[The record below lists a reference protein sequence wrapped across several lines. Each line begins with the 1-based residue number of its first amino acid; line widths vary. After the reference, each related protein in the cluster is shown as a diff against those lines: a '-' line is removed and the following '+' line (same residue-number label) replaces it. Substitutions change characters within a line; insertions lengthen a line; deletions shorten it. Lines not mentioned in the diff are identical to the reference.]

1 MAHRGQAKSIV
12 WRLSKVKED
21 DATKVVCNICSKVLS
36 RGGKS
41 ERFFS
46 TTNMKKHLILQHNEE
61 YAEEERLVNEEAIA
75 EAREK
80 RTISNLTN
88 FLTVTPPEKRI
99 RYNDEFDSNITP
111 SASTSGSSSLVDSS
125 LTQRTLKET
134 LDLKK
139 IFDINSP
146 QAQKIHYAIG
156 EMIALDTQPF
166 SIVEDIGFKRLMN
179 LVKPSYQLPS
189 RKYFTTNIIPDMHTK
204 IMAKIKQIVN
214 NATNMSFTT
223 DIWTNNSDASF
234 IR

>member
-1 MAHRGQAKSIV
+1 MAHRGQPRSIV

-21 DATKVVCNICSKVLS
+21 DATKVVCNICNKVLS

-46 TTNMKKHLILQHNEE
+46 TTNMKKHLISQHKEKYE
-61 YAEEERLVNEEAIA
+61 DEERLAIEEAVA
-75 EAREK
+75 AGRDK
-80 RTISNLTN
+80 RTIIN
-88 FLTVTPPEKRI
+88 FVTVNPPAKRI
-99 RYNDEFDSNITP
+99 RHELDGTSAP

-125 LTQRTLKET
+125 LTQQTLEET
-134 LDLKK
+134 LGLKK

-166 SIVEDIGFKRLMN
+166 SIVEDIGFKRLMH

-204 IMAKIKQIVN
+204 IMAKIHQTVN
-214 NATNMSFTT
+214 RATNMSFTT